1 MSDKPKERLEA
12 ASRTVPVG
20 RHSHWRKK
28 TQPHVMGHSLGIPSK
43 KAWEA
48 KVTTSNLRFTVI
60 LHCRTGSRSPRTALE
75 LTV

>member
-43 KAWEA
+43 KAWEDEILENS
-48 KVTTSNLRFTVI
+48 TDGNQLTSHG
-60 LHCRTGSRSPRTALE
+60 LHTGLVPRLAVL
-75 LTV
+75 